1 MKRILTLIALAGMFT
16 SFASATTA
24 IAAGNEQAKMFGIGF
39 TDLDGDGINDNA
51 LDADGDGG
59 YVLTRPLKVDGKH
72 LLLNLDAG
80 EGGSA
85 MVQLLDHSGDVIAD
99 SHPISGDEVRLP
111 VRWKTPVDLKSLSQG
126 AVQLKIHLKD
136 ASLYAFWIE

>member
-1 MKRILTLIALAGMFT
+1 MKYR
-16 SFASATTA
+16 ASYTYV
-24 IAAGNEQAKMFGIGF
+24 GNFPDGEYVPKPGLDPDKGAVCLCVLRRDGF
-39 TDLDGDGINDNA
+39 VS

-99 SHPISGDEVRLP
+99 SQPISGDEVRLP